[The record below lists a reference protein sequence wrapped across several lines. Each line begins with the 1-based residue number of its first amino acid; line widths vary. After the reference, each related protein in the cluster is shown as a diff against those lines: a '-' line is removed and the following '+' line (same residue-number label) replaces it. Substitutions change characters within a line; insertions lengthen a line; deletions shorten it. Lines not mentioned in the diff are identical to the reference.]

1 MSYDEEQHKRSRVV
15 VETPTARRE
24 VVQQQTVRY
33 PTEKRRGYS
42 AGVVATV
49 ALLAIAA
56 TAIIF
61 LFLTNS
67 RDSSTD
73 ANVNVRTTAATQ
85 PTPMTQA
92 PVVVQTPLTQPT
104 PVIIQQVPAPVTTTQ
119 PAPVIVQAPPPD
131 TSTATTTAPTSPPAT
146 GAAGTAPASGNDDSA
161 LQAKIDKAFADDPNV
176 SAASVDALV
185 VNGRVR
191 LTGTVNSDAL
201 KQRAERLAYAVKG
214 VLGVDNKIVVTGAT
228 P

>member
-24 VVQQQTVRY
+24 VVQHQTVRY
-33 PTEKRRGYS
+33 PPERRGYS
-42 AGVVATV
+42 TGVLATV

-67 RDSSTD
+67 RDESTE
-73 ANVNVRTTAATQ
+73 ANVNIRASAQ
-85 PTPMTQA
+85 PTPFAQA

-104 PVIIQQVPAPVTTTQ
+104 PIIIQQAPQTVPAPV
-119 PAPVIVQAPPPD
+119 IIQAPPTTGTTTPAAPPA
-131 TSTATTTAPTSPPAT
+131 STAPPA
-146 GAAGTAPASGNDDSA
+146 APANDDA
-161 LQAKIDKAFADDPNV
+161 TLQTKIDKAFADDSAV
-176 SAASVDALV
+176 SAAVINATV

-191 LTGTVNSDAL
+191 LSGTVNSDAV

-214 VLGVDNKIVVTGAT
+214 VLGVDNQITVT

>member
-1 MSYDEEQHKRSRVV
+1 MSQDEEQTRHSRVV

-24 VVQQQTVRY
+24 VVQHQTVRY
-33 PTEKRRGYS
+33 PEERQGFST
-42 AGVVATV
+42 AMVVTV

-67 RDSSTD
+67 RDDSQT
-73 ANVNVRTTAATQ
+73 NVNIRASTQ

-92 PVVVQTPLTQPT
+92 PVVVSQPPVQPT
-104 PVIIQQVPAPVTTTQ
+104 PIIIQQAPPVTTQ
-119 PAPVIVQAPPPD
+119 PAPVIIQQAPPP
-131 TSTATTTAPTSPPAT
+131 TTTTAPPPST
-146 GAAGTAPASGNDDSA
+146 GTTASGSTHSAANDDGSLQTKLDKAMTDDTELSAAGITATV
-161 LQAKIDKAFADDPNV
+161 I
-176 SAASVDALV
+176 
-185 VNGRVR
+185 NGRVT

-201 KQRAERLAYAVKG
+201 KRKAEKLAYNIKG
-214 VLGVDNKIVVTGAT
+214 VLGVDNHIAVT

>member
-33 PTEKRRGYS
+33 PERRGYS
-42 AGVVATV
+42 AGVLATV
-49 ALLAIAA
+49 ALVAIAA

-67 RDSSTD
+67 GGDDSSET
-73 ANVNVRTTAATQ
+73 NVNIRAATQ
-85 PTPMTQA
+85 PTPFTQ
-92 PVVVQTPLTQPT
+92 
-104 PVIIQQVPAPVTTTQ
+104 
-119 PAPVIVQAPPPD
+119 APVIVQTPMTQPTPIIIQQAPQTVPAPVIIQAPPTTDPAAAAPPAA
-131 TSTATTTAPTSPPAT
+131 TATAPPA
-146 GAAGTAPASGNDDSA
+146 APASDDA
-161 LQAKIDKAFADDPNV
+161 TLQQRIDKSFADDPAV
-176 SAASVDALV
+176 AAATIDATV
-185 VNGRVR
+185 VNGRVK
-191 LTGTVNSDAL
+191 LSGTVNSDAV

-214 VLGVDNKIVVTGAT
+214 VLGVDNRIVVAPAT

>member
-1 MSYDEEQHKRSRVV
+1 MSQDEEQTRHSRVV

-24 VVQQQTVRY
+24 VVQHQTVRY
-33 PTEKRRGYS
+33 PEERRGFS
-42 AGVVATV
+42 TGMVVTV

-67 RDSSTD
+67 RDDSQT
-73 ANVNVRTTAATQ
+73 NVNIRASTQ

-92 PVVVQTPLTQPT
+92 PVVVSQPPVQPT
-104 PVIIQQVPAPVTTTQ
+104 PIIIQQAPPVTTQ
-119 PAPVIVQAPPPD
+119 PAPVIIQQAPPP
-131 TSTATTTAPTSPPAT
+131 TTTTAPPST
-146 GAAGTAPASGNDDSA
+146 GTTASGSTAAANDDGSLQTKLDKAMTDDTELSAAGITATV
-161 LQAKIDKAFADDPNV
+161 I
-176 SAASVDALV
+176 
-185 VNGRVR
+185 NGRVT

-201 KQRAERLAYAVKG
+201 KRKAEKLAYNIKG
-214 VLGVDNKIVVTGAT
+214 VLGVDNHIAVT

>member
-15 VETPTARRE
+15 IETPTARRE

-33 PTEKRRGYS
+33 PPPPERRGYS
-42 AGVVATV
+42 TGVVATV

-56 TAIIF
+56 TSIIF

-67 RDSSTD
+67 RDDSTET
-73 ANVNVRTTAATQ
+73 NVNIRAAALEQ
-85 PTPMTQA
+85 PTPYAQP
-92 PVVVQTPLTQPT
+92 PVLIQTPMTAPT
-104 PVIIQQVPAPVTTTQ
+104 PIIIQQPPQTMTV
-119 PAPVIVQAPPPD
+119 PAPVIVQAPPATTDP
-131 TSTATTTAPTSPPAT
+131 TTTAAAPAATAPPA
-146 GAAGTAPASGNDDSA
+146 ASDDA
-161 LQAKIDKAFADDPNV
+161 TLQQRIDQAFADDPNI
-176 SAASVDALV
+176 SAANVDATV

-191 LTGTVNSDAL
+191 LIGSVSSEAV

-214 VLGVDNKIVVTGAT
+214 VLGVDNRIVVSQAT